1 MKKGWIVLRA
11 LLFIAGTSGRA
22 LADNAT
28 ILKEIQSMKERIEE
42 LEQKL
47 EEQESLAKR
56 QVAKTE
62 KNIEEKIG
70 EALEERFGTLEIHG
84 GAVLYYQGSQVS
96 H

>member
-1 MKKGWIVLRA
+1 MKKCWIVLIA
-11 LLFIAGTSGRA
+11 LLIFLGLSGRA

-28 ILKEIQSMKERIEE
+28 ILKEIQSMKERIQE

-47 EEQESLAKR
+47 EEQASLAKR

-70 EALEERFGTLEIHG
+70 EALEERFGTL
-84 GAVLYYQGSQVS
+84 
-96 H
+96 